1 MTRQY
6 SNRSMAALGWG
17 GGSDG
22 GVGAALAGGELLEEP
37 SSLRRISRDVD
48 GGELEVLAF
57 PRYLNSGYAAVETVE
72 VVRDR
77 DVF

>member
-22 GVGAALAGGELLEEP
+22 GGGGGLDGAQNNN
-37 SSLRRISRDVD
+37 VD
-48 GGELEVLAF
+48 
-57 PRYLNSGYAAVETVE
+57 
-72 VVRDR
+72 
-77 DVF
+77 

>member
-22 GVGAALAGGELLEEP
+22 GGEGLDGAQNNN
-37 SSLRRISRDVD
+37 VD
-48 GGELEVLAF
+48 
-57 PRYLNSGYAAVETVE
+57 
-72 VVRDR
+72 
-77 DVF
+77 